1 MAPNNGIIERMKGAA
16 HTLVAMEMERNPRIE
31 NEERYRRARLSEI
44 YAEHEAEWRR
54 LYTADNRVTI
64 TQLVSA
70 VTGQRVE
77 AQKVAK
83 AKGEQNVVN
92 VKKMLAEPVD
102 PVRNR
107 LGLAAAREALHRQP
121 Q

>member
-1 MAPNNGIIERMKGAA
+1 MPPNNGIIERMKSAA

-44 YAEHEAEWRR
+44 YAEHEGEWRR
-54 LYTADNRVTI
+54 LYAEDPRVTI
-64 TQLVSA
+64 SRLISA
-70 VTGQRVE
+70 VSGRRVE
-77 AQKVAK
+77 ALQVSKAK
-83 AKGEQNVVN
+83 AEENLAQ

-102 PVRNR
+102 PDRNQR
-107 LGLAAAREALHRQP
+107 GLAAARAALHRPP